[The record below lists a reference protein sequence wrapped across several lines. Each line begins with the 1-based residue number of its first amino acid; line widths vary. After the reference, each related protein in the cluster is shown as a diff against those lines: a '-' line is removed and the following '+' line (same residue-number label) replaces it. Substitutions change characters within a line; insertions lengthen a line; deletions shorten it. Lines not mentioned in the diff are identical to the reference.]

1 MFGCKFLWRIGY
13 LSITNYCN
21 LFFAPFRSPK
31 LSFIIG
37 LKFGFASFCCG
48 RMGQERENQV
58 VWEHAGFLDCCQFWR
73 FVSGWRLVLTTELV
87 FRNQPNL
94 PA

>member
-48 RMGQERENQV
+48 RMGQERENV
-58 VWEHAGFLDCCQFWR
+58 Y
-73 FVSGWRLVLTTELV
+73 
-87 FRNQPNL
+87 
-94 PA
+94 